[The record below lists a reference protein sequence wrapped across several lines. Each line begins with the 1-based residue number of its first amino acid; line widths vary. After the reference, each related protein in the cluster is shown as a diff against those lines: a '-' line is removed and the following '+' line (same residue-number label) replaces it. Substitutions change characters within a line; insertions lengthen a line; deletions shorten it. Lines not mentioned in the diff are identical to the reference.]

1 MFKDG
6 KVHILFC
13 VNKSEFGTKCFVKR
27 EQFVL
32 PFIKVALNNFLS
44 SAKIGKTILLTID
57 AGEKG
62 LCFIDSFTKE
72 ERSGRVRTV
81 LNGKEGTFQFL

>member
-1 MFKDG
+1 M
-6 KVHILFC
+6 
-13 VNKSEFGTKCFVKR
+13 
-27 EQFVL
+27 
-32 PFIKVALNNFLS
+32 S

>member
-1 MFKDG
+1 MYRFIRNWIQR
-6 KVHILFC
+6 VHLIY
-13 VNKSEFGTKCFVKR
+13 NI
-27 EQFVL
+27 
-32 PFIKVALNNFLS
+32 PHKVALNNFLS